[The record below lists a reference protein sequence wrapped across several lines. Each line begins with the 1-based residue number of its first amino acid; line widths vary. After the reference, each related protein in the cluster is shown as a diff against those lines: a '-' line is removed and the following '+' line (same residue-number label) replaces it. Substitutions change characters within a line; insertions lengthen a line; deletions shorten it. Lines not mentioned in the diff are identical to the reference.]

1 MILLNGQSLAIKDR
15 FPVESMPLNL
25 EERNSN
31 ATITVGP
38 DAPGLAINDW
48 LKDETEPGAGIIW
61 RVKTVN
67 EQAETR
73 TRTIQL
79 EHPIQ
84 ILKDYALFGE
94 ATPKTITGNN
104 SATVCTSRQA
114 IIWALGRQSIWQ
126 LGDLEENPSN
136 PYSFNGESV
145 FAALEKV
152 TNSLDGC
159 QWEYDLGTLPFTV
172 HIRKAPADFSSEM
185 RMSRN
190 ITSLRKQIDRSR
202 MYTRHYPIGK
212 NNLHIDGDYTS
223 QNESLYGVI
232 AKVETDQSLDTKEK
246 LRAWSLERLKRHCEP
261 AVTVTVGGLEMSQ
274 DTGEP
279 LDHIVVGRKCRV
291 PLPEYGTTILEKVTK
306 ISWADKIKDPEKV
319 TITMANLIEDVASIV
334 NSLASSSGRSGRAGA
349 KNSEED
355 HAWFVDTTDKV
366 QMVAEAIA
374 GRDSDGKTNWSRV
387 ARLTVD
393 GNGIDARVTVA
404 EGKQVTME
412 TAITQN
418 ERQITAEVNARKNG
432 DNALSGRLTIT
443 ERAITQ
449 EVTDRTN
456 ADSTLSGR
464 IATEA
469 GRITAE
475 VTRAQGAE
483 STLSGRLTITEGA
496 ITQEVTDRTNAD
508 AALSGRITT
517 NANKVAIVVEEKNG
531 QNVIKSA
538 SIVTA
543 INNEGSSVAI
553 SADHVSITGDA
564 KLSGSLAIE
573 DGNLRVKKTAVFSGN
588 VTLTTSGAYLQAPNL
603 NVGSGGHL
611 RLIGSGSGEYYDL
624 TASNIQ
630 GFIKSASVANNVLTL
645 TPVHGDPINF
655 SKATTL
661 TGAWG
666 SGSDADKFIVTA
678 SPQGNQYKYAPP
690 MRLNGS
696 TAASNFSAEITE
708 TVGSTTS
715 AKKSIYGYLIFNEN
729 GASSNV
735 DVNTKSDGTGTAV
748 ARISVGSLYKPA
760 VSDIGFDQ
768 LELKGSGTSVSGRT
782 NAGSFRKS
790 NLSAPGYIFFRVGCR
805 GTNKLYYITVNT

>member
-1 MILLNGQSLAIKDR
+1 M
-15 FPVESMPLNL
+15 
-25 EERNSN
+25 
-31 ATITVGP
+31 
-38 DAPGLAINDW
+38 
-48 LKDETEPGAGIIW
+48 
-61 RVKTVN
+61 
-67 EQAETR
+67 
-73 TRTIQL
+73 
-79 EHPIQ
+79 
-84 ILKDYALFGE
+84 
-94 ATPKTITGNN
+94 TG
-104 SATVCTSRQA
+104 
-114 IIWALGRQSIWQ
+114 
-126 LGDLEENPSN
+126 
-136 PYSFNGESV
+136 
-145 FAALEKV
+145 
-152 TNSLDGC
+152 SLDGC
-159 QWEYDLGTLPFTV
+159 QWEYDLGTLPFTL
-172 HIRKAPADFSSEM
+172 HIRKAPAGFSSEM

-212 NNLHIDGDYTS
+212 NNLHIDGDYLS
-223 QNESLYGVI
+223 RNENLYGVI
-232 AKVETDQSLDTKEK
+232 AKVETDQSLDTKDK
-246 LRAWSLERLKRHCEP
+246 LRAWSLERLKRHSEP
-261 AVTVTVGGLEMSQ
+261 AVTVTVGGIEMSR

-306 ISWADKIKDPEKV
+306 ISWGDKIKDPEKV

-334 NSLASSSGRSGRAGA
+334 NSLINSSGRSGRTGA
-349 KNSEED
+349 KNGEED
-355 HAWFVDTTDKV
+355 HAWFVDEADKV
-366 QMVAEAIA
+366 QMVAEAVA
-374 GRDSDGKTNWSRV
+374 GKDADGKTNWSRV
-387 ARLTVD
+387 AQLTVD

-412 TAITQN
+412 SAITQN
-418 ERQITAEVNARKNG
+418 ERQITAEVNARKDG
-432 DNALSGRLTIT
+432 DNVLSGRLTIT
-443 ERAITQ
+443 ERAIVQ

-464 IATEA
+464 IT
-469 GRITAE
+469 
-475 VTRAQGAE
+475 VN
-483 STLSGRLTITEGA
+483 S
-496 ITQEVTDRTNAD
+496 
-508 AALSGRITT
+508 
-517 NANKVAIVVEEKNG
+517 NKVAVVVEEKNG
-531 QNVIKSA
+531 QNVVKSA

-573 DGNLRVKKTAVFSGN
+573 DGNLRVKKSAVFSGN

-611 RLIGSGSGEYYDL
+611 RLIGSGGGEYYDL

-645 TPVHGDPINF
+645 TPVHGEPINF

-661 TGAWG
+661 TGEWG

-708 TVGSTTS
+708 TVGGTTS

-760 VSDIGFDQ
+760 AGDIGFDQ
-768 LELKGSGTSVSGRT
+768 LELKGSDASTSGRT
-782 NAGSFRKS
+782 NAGSFRKA